1 MRRIYFDTEFTGLK
15 KDTDLISIGC
25 VTRTNNGLKYFY
37 AEIKDISIGKL
48 DKWIQDNV
56 IKNCLFLGKNKIDN
70 KKFILQDFKYCFDTF
85 SEVSTSLNK
94 LIEEIAISDLKNGG
108 DGQIEFVSDVS
119 SYDFVLLIDLL
130 TNHKLA
136 LDLPNYITSD
146 CYNINQLIADKLF
159 DTSDLGDAFDITREE
174 YLSERDKEEF
184 ILNKILGD
192 AKHNALW
199 DAYVISK
206 IGERY
211 GL

>member
-1 MRRIYFDTEFTGLK
+1 MIRIYFDTEFTGLK

-48 DKWIQDNV
+48 DKWIKDNV
-56 IKNCLFLGKNKIDN
+56 IKNYLFLGKNKIDN
-70 KKFILQDFKYCFDTF
+70 KKFVLQDFEYCFDTF
-85 SEVSTSLNK
+85 NEVSTLLNK
-94 LIEEIAISDLKNGG
+94 WIEEIAIYDLKNGG
-108 DGQIEFVSDVS
+108 DGQIEFVSDIS

-130 TNHKLA
+130 TNHKSA

-159 DTSDLGDAFDITREE
+159 DNSDLGDAFDITREE

>member
-1 MRRIYFDTEFTGLK
+1 MFAYCINLQEVTLPATIKKIGLF
-15 KDTDLISIGC
+15 SFAGC
-25 VTRTNNGLKYFY
+25 VLLSKIN
-37 AEIKDISIGKL
+37 L
-48 DKWIQDNV
+48 DN
-56 IKNCLFLGKNKIDN
+56 
-70 KKFILQDFKYCFDTF
+70 
-85 SEVSTSLNK
+85 
-94 LIEEIAISDLKNGG
+94 IEEIANYDLKNGG

-130 TNHKLA
+130 TNHKSA

-159 DTSDLGDAFDITREE
+159 DNSDLGDAFDITREE

-211 GL
+211 DL

>member
-25 VTRTNNGLKYFY
+25 VTRTNNGLKHFY

-48 DKWIQDNV
+48 DKWIKDNV

-70 KKFILQDFKYCFDTF
+70 KKFILQNFEYCFDTF
-85 SEVSTSLNK
+85 NEVSTSLNK
-94 LIEEIAISDLKNGG
+94 WIEEIAISDLKNGG

-130 TNHKLA
+130 TNHKSA

-159 DTSDLGDAFDITREE
+159 DKSDLGDAFDITREE

>member
-48 DKWIQDNV
+48 DKWIKDNV

-70 KKFILQDFKYCFDTF
+70 KKFNLQDFEYCFDTF
-85 SEVSTSLNK
+85 NEVSTLLNK
-94 LIEEIAISDLKNGG
+94 WIEEIAIYDLKNGG
-108 DGQIEFVSDVS
+108 DGQIEFVSDIS

-130 TNHKLA
+130 TNHKSA

-159 DTSDLGDAFDITREE
+159 DNSDLGDAFDITREE

-199 DAYVISK
+199 DAYVMSK